1 MMDIMNDYR
10 VDINE
15 LNAPDSPSME
25 ELGIE
30 TFRTSPPASN
40 LAMAV
45 NCV

>member
-1 MMDIMNDYR
+1 MDIMDYYR
-10 VDINE
+10 ADINE

-25 ELGIE
+25 ELGIQ

-40 LAMAV
+40 LAIAV